1 MFHGTRLCN
10 QPHILGHWFHFH
22 LKIGCF
28 SSCYLTVVFWLLRGS
43 KGFFFPSVICITFH
57 PLLIAILCL
66 EGRHGLQEAFVK
78 KHHSTKHFPATLS
91 MAIFFKLHPCHQML
105 IFSPYILALSAAF
118 FSFHALSLPNL
129 PATTM
134 QHMSACTRWPIIL
147 PTLLWELQWSDHPIV
162 SMGNICTIILNPDQQ
177 PNQPHITWSMHCL
190 ELCERDDVEW
200 VTSKSQPTPVSGDLL
215 MSNWW
220 FNQED
225 TVCHHFHWQFLS
237 F

>member
-1 MFHGTRLCN
+1 
-10 QPHILGHWFHFH
+10 
-22 LKIGCF
+22 
-28 SSCYLTVVFWLLRGS
+28 
-43 KGFFFPSVICITFH
+43 
-57 PLLIAILCL
+57 
-66 EGRHGLQEAFVK
+66 
-78 KHHSTKHFPATLS
+78 
-91 MAIFFKLHPCHQML
+91 
-105 IFSPYILALSAAF
+105 
-118 FSFHALSLPNL
+118 
-129 PATTM
+129 M